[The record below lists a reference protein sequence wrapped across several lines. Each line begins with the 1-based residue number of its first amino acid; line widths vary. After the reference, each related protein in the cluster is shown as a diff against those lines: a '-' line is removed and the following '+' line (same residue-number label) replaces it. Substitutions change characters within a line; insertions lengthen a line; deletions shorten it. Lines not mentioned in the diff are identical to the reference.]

1 MALKYI
7 LASMKIISMPQKNF
21 LSLHK
26 EHLHQRE
33 KTFIAKNND
42 YFLPAEIKT
51 FVSRKSLKER
61 KVGGKAEKETENF
74 VKKEKKSVPLAM
86 KKHQQSV
93 NGFLLKWQLS
103 HGGY

>member
-1 MALKYI
+1 
-7 LASMKIISMPQKNF
+7 MKIISMPQKNF

-42 YFLPAEIKT
+42 YFLRVEIKT

-61 KVGGKAEKETENF
+61 KVGGKAEKETKTQIA
-74 VKKEKKSVPLAM
+74 KKLKDMGMEIEEIKRITELSQEEIEKI
-86 KKHQQSV
+86 
-93 NGFLLKWQLS
+93 
-103 HGGY
+103 